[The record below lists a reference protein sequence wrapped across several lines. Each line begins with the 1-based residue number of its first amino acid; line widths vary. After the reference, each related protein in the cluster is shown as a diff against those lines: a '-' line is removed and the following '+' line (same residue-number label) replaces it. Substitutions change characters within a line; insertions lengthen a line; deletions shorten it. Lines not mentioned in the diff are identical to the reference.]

1 MAVGASPLLEWQGVP
16 LKWRP
21 EFTFFTY
28 LFTSS
33 GIFPSHSYQNFVSE
47 VSFVILQYQKAHYA
61 YCDWR
66 RSFVYVTIVFSSE
79 HCAHQVRS
87 WSSLKWHFFKGFPTL
102 NLDEIKHSSIP
113 SVKPGSTQCVYPP
126 AYNGRN
132 ITALSISWAIAKH
145 LRNSQRHQTNS
156 LFSSSAKM
164 DSFQASGGL
173 TWIGPNLYY

>member
-1 MAVGASPLLEWQGVP
+1 MAAWVYVFYLLIYLVCHLSESFLSKFRQWSFFCYSSVSESSLRILW
-16 LKWRP
+16 LK
-21 EFTFFTY
+21 TFFRLCY
-28 LFTSS
+28 NRLPIWALRSS
-33 GIFPSHSYQNFVSE
+33 STLLVKS
-47 VSFVILQYQKAHYA
+47 KMA
-61 YCDWR
+61 
-66 RSFVYVTIVFSSE
+66 
-79 HCAHQVRS
+79 
-87 WSSLKWHFFKGFPTL
+87 FFKGFPTL

-113 SVKPGSTQCVYPP
+113 SVKPDSTQCVYPP

-156 LFSSSAKM
+156 LFSSSVKM